1 MVVPWGRHMF
11 RGNSVLLCLA
21 LAALLITP
29 SAASL
34 RGARHLDR
42 ELMAVR
48 FDKDDEDGGKRLGA
62 LVVDVTEERVS
73 LVDRLVLVFG
83 C

>member
-1 MVVPWGRHMF
+1 MV

-34 RGARHLDR
+34 RGARLLDR

-48 FDKDDEDGGKRLGA
+48 FDKDDNEDGGKRLGA